1 MCHWSV
7 PFLETHQD
15 VIVGKS
21 KQLLALSAG
30 AILILL
36 YLPGHPPYYE
46 LPASIAAKTYSNSM
60 MAFLNS
66 RIKPVSNTPSFETP
80 VWNESVGRVS
90 ATVGDEGIIFRGES
104 EMELSAAGNPLTVP

>member
-36 YLPGHPPYYE
+36 YLPGHPPYCE

-66 RIKPVSNTPSFETP
+66 RIKPVSNTPFETP
-80 VWNESVGRVS
+80 VWNESVGRIS
-90 ATVGDEGIIFRGES
+90 STVGDEGIIFRGET

>member
-7 PFLETHQD
+7 LFLETHQD
-15 VIVGKS
+15 FIVAKF

-66 RIKPVSNTPSFETP
+66 RIKPVSNTAPFETP
-80 VWNESVGRVS
+80 VWNESVGRIS
-90 ATVGDEGIIFRGES
+90 STVGDEGIIFRGES
-104 EMELSAAGNPLTVP
+104 DMELGATDTPLTVP

>member
-7 PFLETHQD
+7 LLLETHHD
-15 VIVGKS
+15 FIVAKF

-66 RIKPVSNTPSFETP
+66 RFKPVSNTPFETP
-80 VWNESVGRVS
+80 VWNESVGRIS
-90 ATVGDEGIIFRGES
+90 STVGDEGIIFRGET